1 MLNQALIKELR
12 KRLIF
17 NFQNEMKKPLL
28 FGAMMTAGSAIGAGM
43 FSLPLAASGM
53 WFPLTLIS
61 LFAIWALSYLSSLM
75 IMEVSLEF
83 PIGSSFNTF
92 TNQLL
97 GKSGSIAMG
106 ISIGFLLYILLYAY
120 FSAFGNMAM
129 HTLDLDKD
137 AANSFLSQG
146 LLGFLLGCALA
157 AIVWMSTVSV
167 GRISTILVVAM
178 AISFI
183 ISISG
188 TFGHIDSS
196 QLFRTGSNED
206 NYFSYLWAGL
216 PYFITSFG
224 FSSMVPSLY
233 KYYGKDVSKIKGS
246 LLFGSLLALLTYLVW
261 ISVTFGILSRNE
273 FIPINAAGN
282 VGDLVGAMEQKIGN
296 TTIQSSLN
304 LFSNFA
310 IISSFLGVG
319 LNLFDYIADRLGFDN
334 SSQGRFYTACITFLP
349 PGLAS
354 FFFPHG
360 FHAAIGFA
368 GIVIFTGFFLIPFL
382 MVWKLRTTKQT
393 THYQLFGGKPLLI
406 LVLILSMITAI
417 CHVLAMLDYLPKL

>member
-1 MLNQALIKELR
+1 
-12 KRLIF
+12 
-17 NFQNEMKKPLL
+17 MKKPLL

-43 FSLPLAASGM
+43 FSLPIVASGM

-61 LFAIWALSYLSSLM
+61 LFVIWALSYLSSLM

-92 TNQLL
+92 TNKLL
-97 GKSGSIAMG
+97 GKGGSIAMG

-129 HTLDLDKD
+129 HTLDLDKT

-146 LLGFLLGCALA
+146 LLGLLLGCALA

-167 GRISTILVVAM
+167 GRISTILVVTM
-178 AISFI
+178 VISFI
-183 ISISG
+183 VSISG
-188 TFGHIDSS
+188 TFGHIDST
-196 QLFRTGSNED
+196 QLFKAAPKED

-233 KYYGKDVSKIKGS
+233 KYYGKDISKIKGS

-261 ISVTFGILSRNE
+261 ISITFGIIPRNE
-273 FIPINAAGN
+273 FITINAAGGN
-282 VGDLVGAMEQKIGN
+282 MGDLVGAMEQKIGN
-296 TTIQSSLN
+296 STIQSTLN

-334 SSQGRFYTACITFLP
+334 SSKGRFYTACITFLP

-354 FFFPHG
+354 LFFPHG
-360 FHAAIGFA
+360 FIAAIGFA

-382 MVWKLRTTKQT
+382 MVWKLRSTNQT